1 MSQLLHAF
9 NTANTSRQI
18 GAEETAVGGRPIAQ
32 HHYSVESQ
40 ARFRTIP
47 VNELIDGVTITPLRV
62 QAGEAIQDCGFG
74 VLEVWQTQDRFCS
87 GTFSS
92 WCGFRF
98 MTDGLHATINDRVMP
113 RRYGQGCPSSDH
125 NRGLTLSNFR

>member
-1 MSQLLHAF
+1 VPVDGIRDATDS
-9 NTANTSRQI
+9 
-18 GAEETAVGGRPIAQ
+18 E

-74 VLEVWQTQDRFCS
+74 VLEVAS
-87 GTFSS
+87 
-92 WCGFRF
+92 
-98 MTDGLHATINDRVMP
+98 I
-113 RRYGQGCPSSDH
+113 Y
-125 NRGLTLSNFR
+125 